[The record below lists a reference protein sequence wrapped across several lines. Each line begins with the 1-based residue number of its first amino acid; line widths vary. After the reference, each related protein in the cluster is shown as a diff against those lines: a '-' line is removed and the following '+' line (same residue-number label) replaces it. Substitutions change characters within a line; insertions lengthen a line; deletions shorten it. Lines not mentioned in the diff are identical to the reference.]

1 MIHVAPDLA
10 DVLDIVRSQIADGAS
25 LTQDVQV
32 GPDSRADLT
41 PGWDSIAMVNI
52 LFKAEEVFGVEFTSL
67 QMEQVRSVP
76 DLLAAIAE
84 ARRAMRS
91 VRSAVG

>member
-1 MIHVAPDLA
+1 
-10 DVLDIVRSQIADGAS
+10 
-25 LTQDVQV
+25 
-32 GPDSRADLT
+32 
-41 PGWDSIAMVNI
+41 MVNI

>member
-1 MIHVAPDLA
+1 MSPADADLA
-10 DVLDIVRSQIADGAS
+10 DVLDIVRTQIADGDGR
-25 LTQDVQV
+25 LQDVRV

-52 LFKAEEVFGVEFTSL
+52 LFRAEEVFDVEFTSL
-67 QMEQVRSVP
+67 QMEQVRSVA

-84 ARRAMRS
+84 ARRARRS
-91 VRSAVG
+91 VRSAAG